1 MLETAM
7 FLIILALAVFVI
19 EIFVPSGGLLGIL
32 SFLLLMS
39 GVVFLFMHDTTVG
52 MVGLMLSLVLVPV
65 AIVVALK
72 IFPQTPIGRLMT
84 LNESQKAGSI
94 VLDPVRD
101 KDPGSL
107 VGAEGVCESELRPV
121 GNCRINGHRL
131 ECLAEEGFLPAGTPI
146 RVAAVRGIE
155 IRVRRR
161 EGDAA

>member
-1 MLETAM
+1 MLETAI
-7 FLIILALAVFVI
+7 FLIVLSLAVFVV
-19 EIFVPSGGLLGIL
+19 EIFIPSGGLLGIV
-32 SFLLLMS
+32 SFLLLMA

-52 MVGLMLSLVLVPV
+52 IVGLMLSLMLVPI

-72 IFPQTPIGRLMT
+72 LFPQTPIGRLMT
-84 LNESQKAGSI
+84 LTATQKANAT
-94 VLDPVRD
+94 VLDPLRD
-101 KDPGSL
+101 KNPEAL

-121 GNCRINGHRL
+121 GNCRINGHRM

-161 EGDAA
+161 ESDAA